1 MGEMLWV
8 IAYAYLAVGLLISFL
23 ITFSQGDYEMTQ
35 FINTM
40 LFWPLVLLTLLI
52 VQIIYCVHMIKKA
65 TGGK

>member
-8 IAYAYLAVGLLISFL
+8 IVYAYLAVGLLIGFL
-23 ITFSQGDYEMTQ
+23 ITFSYDVYEMTQ

-52 VQIIYCVHMIKKA
+52 VQIIDCVHMIKKA
-65 TGGK
+65 RGK